1 MLVVLVVQV
10 LERDVAVEGAS
21 WAAKVKAIERWW
33 W

>member
-10 LERDVAVEGAS
+10 LERWRWRVS

-33 W
+33 